1 MLVQLG
7 SKSVDLIGDLR
18 SAGVTKDRHYAL
30 NWLIGY
36 MEQEWDDISTDT

>member
-1 MLVQLG
+1 
-7 SKSVDLIGDLR
+7 
-18 SAGVTKDRHYAL
+18 VTLERHYAL